1 MASMSTNVYI
11 DTLTDIVN
19 KHNNTYHSTI
29 KIKLA
34 DVKSSTYINS
44 SKIINDEDPK
54 FLIGDIDRISK
65 YKSNFVKRHVPNWS
79 EEDSVIK
86 KS

>member
-11 DTLTDIVN
+11 DTLTDIVS

-44 SKIINDEDPK
+44 GKTINDEDPK

-65 YKSNFVKRHVPNWS
+65 YKSIFVKRHVPNWS